1 MTAEAHIIERT
12 LADLQ
17 VSEKARVSRLCVE
30 DGLKA
35 RLLAMGLA
43 SDQELELIRI
53 APGGGP
59 LHVRVGTTDLM
70 LRRLDALAVQV
81 Y

>member
-1 MTAEAHIIERT
+1 MNTQAHVLVRT
-12 LADLQ
+12 LADMR

-35 RLLAMGLA
+35 RLMAMGLGF
-43 SDQELELIRI
+43 DQEIELIRI
-53 APGGGP
+53 APWGGP
-59 LHVRVGTTDLM
+59 IHVRVGTTDLM
-70 LRRLDALAVQV
+70 LRRLDAQAVQV